1 MWNQYGVPLAAEHY
15 MCLVDLLGRAGR
27 IDEAYRLVTEEMPVE
42 FRRHS
47 GLWGA
52 LLSACRTHSNVE
64 VGEQAA
70 TQLMELEPENAG
82 NYVLMSN
89 IYAKA
94 RRWDGVVRMRVMM
107 RGREM
112 RKPPG
117 CSWVEGEGGGVTKFL
132 TAEAY
137 DCRLDAVLEVLSW
150 ELRDQGYVPS
160 ITEEF

>member
-1 MWNQYGVPLAAEHY
+1 VRQL
-15 MCLVDLLGRAGR
+15 
-27 IDEAYRLVTEEMPVE
+27 TE
-42 FRRHS
+42 
-47 GLWGA
+47 LK
-52 LLSACRTHSNVE
+52 
-64 VGEQAA
+64 
-70 TQLMELEPENAG
+70 PENAG

-94 RRWDGVVRMRVMM
+94 RRCDGLVRMRVMM

-150 ELRDQGYVPS
+150 ELRNQGYVPS